1 MARLDKVY
9 TESEL
14 PKSDRDFT
22 PVPDGW
28 YDVTITEADVKKT
41 NAGTGTYIKLRYD
54 ITGPAHSGRVVF
66 GNINNSN
73 PNPKAEEIGNQQLGE
88 LMRAVGLPKLEDTDQ
103 LIGKRLIVKLTT
115 QKSEQYGDKNEVK
128 GYRSNGAAQPA
139 TSSAPGAAAAAKPPW
154 AK

>member
-9 TESEL
+9 TEAEL
-14 PKSDRDFT
+14 PKSERSFE

-28 YDVTITEADVKKT
+28 YEVTITEGNVKKT

-54 ITGPAHSGRVVF
+54 ITGPAHAGRVVF

-73 PNPKAEEIGNQQLGE
+73 PNPEAERIGNQELGE
-88 LMRAVGLPKLEDTDQ
+88 LMRAIGLPRLEDTDQ
-103 LIGKRLIVKLTT
+103 LLGKRLSVKLVTK
-115 QKSEQYGDKNEVK
+115 KSEQYGDKNEVK
-128 GYRSNGAAQPA
+128 GYRSNGSAPAASSSSGAPA
-139 TSSAPGAAAAAKPPW
+139 TSAKPPW